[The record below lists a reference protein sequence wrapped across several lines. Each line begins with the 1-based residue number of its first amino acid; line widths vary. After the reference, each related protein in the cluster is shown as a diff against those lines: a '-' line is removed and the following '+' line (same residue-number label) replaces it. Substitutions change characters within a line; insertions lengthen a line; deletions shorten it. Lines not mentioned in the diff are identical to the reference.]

1 MIALR
6 LRSGHIG
13 AAQGTSAPL
22 AERSRSQLIKN
33 KQHTMQEILI
43 TGLVSLGTAIGG
55 FFFGRRKSIA
65 DAQHIEIDNVH
76 QAIEIWRK
84 VAQEMS
90 SEVAS
95 LKNRISELQCENRR
109 LSDEIDELRRQ
120 LRKLTT
126 DNRRQIS
133 KIENQMNKQED

>member
-1 MIALR
+1 
-6 LRSGHIG
+6 
-13 AAQGTSAPL
+13 
-22 AERSRSQLIKN
+22 
-33 KQHTMQEILI
+33 MQEILI

-55 FFFGRRKSIA
+55 FFVGRRKSIA
-65 DAQHIEIDNVH
+65 DAQHIEINNVH

-90 SEVAS
+90 SKVAS
-95 LKNRISELQCENRR
+95 LEHTISELKCENRKM
-109 LSDEIDELRRQ
+109 SDEIDELRRQ

-133 KIENQMNKQED
+133 KIENKINKNDD